1 MEKLMAAF
9 ISGSDLYL
17 KFLGQRRT
25 SLAIWV
31 LVVLFLIPLSGCETL
46 ISAVLKEPNVQLS
59 RVSVRD
65 SSVRG
70 ATLVL
75 ALKVDN
81 PNAIALSVDELRYKV
96 ELAGQMI
103 ADSQSNKEVSVPANG
118 SSEIEIPLAVKYE
131 QLISSLQILM
141 AGGTTQYKVTGDAKM
156 GLFRLPFIKAGSLQ
170 LKGQ

>member
-1 MEKLMAAF
+1 MITF
-9 ISGSDLYL
+9 ILRTNLYL
-17 KFLGQRRT
+17 
-25 SLAIWV
+25 SLLAQCHKNRMALI
-31 LVVLFLIPLSGCETL
+31 LVGLFLIPVCGCETL

-65 SSVRG
+65 GSVRG

-75 ALKVDN
+75 ALKIDN

-103 ADSQSNKEVSVPANG
+103 ADTQSNKAVSVPANG

-156 GLFRLPFIKAGSLQ
+156 GLFRLPFNKAGAIQ